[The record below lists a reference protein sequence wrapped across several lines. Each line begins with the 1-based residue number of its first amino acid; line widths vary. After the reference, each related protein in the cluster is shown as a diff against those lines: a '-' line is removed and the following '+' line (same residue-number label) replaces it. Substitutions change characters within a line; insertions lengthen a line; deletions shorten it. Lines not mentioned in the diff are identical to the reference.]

1 MNIRIIPYLCLCIL
15 LCACNNSEKVENG
28 AQEYSLLSVQPT
40 DVRLTS
46 EYSASVRGRQDIEI
60 RPQIAGLIAQ
70 VCVTEG
76 EHVQKGQTLFV
87 LDQTAGRS
95 ALDAASAEVQVARAE
110 CATAQ
115 LEAEGKRELFA
126 KNIVSAHDLQ
136 ITENEL
142 LTKKA
147 LLTRAE
153 ADERNCSNSLSFTV
167 IKSPSEGVVGSLPF
181 KVGALVSP
189 EMSVP
194 MTTVSDNTEMYI
206 YFSLT
211 ERQILDLLEKSG
223 SSRKLIENFPSV
235 QLKMNTGSIYTE
247 TGRIE
252 SISGIIDK
260 TTGTVSV
267 RAAFPNPKGLL
278 LSGAS
283 AHILIREERK
293 GVLLIPQAATYEIQD
308 KVFVYRVKESKAV
321 SQEIKVSS
329 AGDGRNYMVENGLQ
343 AGDEIVAEGV
353 LTLQDGTVVKNK
365 ND

>member
-1 MNIRIIPYLCLCIL
+1 MNIRIIPYLCLCIMF
-15 LCACNNSEKVENG
+15 CACDNSEKTGNG
-28 AQEYSLLSVQPT
+28 TQEYRLLSVQPT
-40 DVRLTS
+40 DIRLTS

-60 RPQIAGLIAQ
+60 RPQIAGLITR

-76 EHVQKGQTLFV
+76 ERVQKGQTLFI
-87 LDQTAGRS
+87 LDQTANRS

-110 CATAQ
+110 SATAQ

-147 LLTRAE
+147 LLARAE
-153 ADERNCSNSLSFTV
+153 ANERNCSNSLSFTV
-167 IKSPSEGVVGSLPF
+167 IKSPSDGVVGSLPF
-181 KVGALVSP
+181 KIGALVSP
-189 EMSVP
+189 EMAVP
-194 MTTVSDNTEMYI
+194 MTTVSDNTEMYT

-211 ERQILDLLEKSG
+211 EKQILDLLEKSG
-223 SSRKLIENFPSV
+223 DSRKLIEEFPPV
-235 QLKMNTGSIYTE
+235 QLRMNTGSIYAE
-247 TGRIE
+247 TGRVE

-267 RAAFPNPKGLL
+267 RAAFPNGKGLL

-293 GVLLIPQAATYEIQD
+293 GILLIPQAATYDIQD
-308 KVFVYRVKESKAV
+308 KVFVYRVEQGKAV
-321 SQEIKVSS
+321 SQEVKVSS
-329 AGDGRNYMVENGLQ
+329 TGDGRNYIVESGLQ
-343 AGDEIVAEGV
+343 AGDEIVVEGV
-353 LTLQDGTVVKNK
+353 LTLQDGTVVKNEG
-365 ND
+365 N

>member
-1 MNIRIIPYLCLCIL
+1 MNIRIIPYLCLCVM
-15 LCACNNSEKVENG
+15 LCACDNSKKTENG
-28 AQEYSLLSVQPT
+28 TQEYRLLSVQPT

-95 ALDAASAEVQVARAE
+95 ALDAASAEVEVARAE
-110 CATAQ
+110 FATAQ
-115 LEAEGKRELFA
+115 LETEGKRELFA
-126 KNIVSAHDLQ
+126 QNIVSAHDLQ

-147 LLTRAE
+147 LLARAE

-167 IKSPSEGVVGSLPF
+167 IKSPSDGVVGSLPF

-189 EMSVP
+189 EMTVP
-194 MTTVSDNTEMYI
+194 MTTISDNTEMYI

-211 ERQILDLLEKSG
+211 ERQMTDLLEKSG
-223 SSRKLIENFPSV
+223 DSRKLIEEFPPV
-235 QLKMNTGSIYTE
+235 QLKMNTGSLYAE

-252 SISGIIDK
+252 SVSGIIDK

-308 KVFVYRVKESKAV
+308 KVFVYRVKDNKAV
-321 SQEIKVSS
+321 SQKVKVSS

-353 LTLQDGTVVKNK
+353 LTLQDGAVVKNK
-365 ND
+365 NN

>member
-1 MNIRIIPYLCLCIL
+1 MNIRIIPYLCLCIMF
-15 LCACNNSEKVENG
+15 CACDNSKKTENG
-28 AQEYSLLSVQPT
+28 TQEYRLLSVQPT

-95 ALDAASAEVQVARAE
+95 ALDAASAEVEVARAE
-110 CATAQ
+110 FATAQ
-115 LEAEGKRELFA
+115 LETEGKRELFA
-126 KNIVSAHDLQ
+126 QNIVSAHDLQ

-147 LLTRAE
+147 LLARAE

-167 IKSPSEGVVGSLPF
+167 IKSPSDGVVGSLPF

-189 EMSVP
+189 EMTVP
-194 MTTVSDNTEMYI
+194 MTTISDNTEMYI

-211 ERQILDLLEKSG
+211 ERQMTDLLEKSG
-223 SSRKLIENFPSV
+223 DSRKLIEEFPPV
-235 QLKMNTGSIYTE
+235 QLKMNTGSLYAE

-252 SISGIIDK
+252 SVSGIIDK

-308 KVFVYRVKESKAV
+308 KVFVYRVKDNKAV
-321 SQEIKVSS
+321 SQEVKVSS

-365 ND
+365 NN

>member
-1 MNIRIIPYLCLCIL
+1 MNVRTIPYLCMCVM
-15 LCACNNSEKVENG
+15 LCACNNTGKNEDETR
-28 AQEYSLLSVQPT
+28 EYRLLTVQPT
-40 DVRLTS
+40 DVWLTS

-60 RPQIAGLIAQ
+60 RPQTAGLIAQ

-95 ALDAASAEVQVARAE
+95 ALDAARAEVQVARAE
-110 CATAQ
+110 FATAR

-126 KNIVSAHDLQ
+126 KNIVSAHELQ
-136 ITENEL
+136 ITENERT
-142 LTKKA
+142 TKKA
-147 LLTRAE
+147 LLARAK
-153 ADERNCSNSLSFTV
+153 ANERHCYNSLSFTV
-167 IKSPSEGVVGSLPF
+167 IKSPSDGVVGNLPL
-181 KVGALVSP
+181 KTGALVSP
-189 EMSVP
+189 EMAVP
-194 MTTVSDNTEMYI
+194 MTTVSDNTEMHI

-211 ERQILDLLEKSG
+211 EKQILNLLEKSG
-223 SSRKLIENFPSV
+223 GRTLIEKLPPV
-235 QLKMNTGSIYTE
+235 QLRMNTGSLYAE

-293 GVLLIPQAATYEIQD
+293 GVLLIPQAATYDIQD
-308 KVFVYRVKESKAV
+308 KVFVYRVKDSKAV
-321 SQEIKVSS
+321 SQEVKVSS
-329 AGDGRNYMVENGLQ
+329 AGDGRNYIVESGLQ
-343 AGDEIVAEGV
+343 AGDKIVAEGV
-353 LTLQDGTVVKNK
+353 LTLQDGTVVENED
-365 ND
+365 N

>member
-1 MNIRIIPYLCLCIL
+1 MNVRVIPYLCLCVM
-15 LCACNNSEKVENG
+15 LCACDNSEKAKEG
-28 AQEYSLLSVQPT
+28 TQEYRLLSVQPT

-76 EHVQKGQTLFV
+76 EQVQKEQTLFV

-95 ALDAASAEVQVARAE
+95 ALDTASAEVQVARAE

-136 ITENEL
+136 ITENKL

-147 LLTRAE
+147 LLARAE

-189 EMSVP
+189 EMAVP

-211 ERQILDLLEKSG
+211 ERQILDLLEKSDD
-223 SSRKLIENFPSV
+223 SRKLIEEFPPV
-235 QLKMNTGSIYTE
+235 QLKMNTGSIYAE

-283 AHILIREERK
+283 AHIFIREERK

-308 KVFVYRVKESKAV
+308 KVFVYRVKDNKAV

-329 AGDGRNYMVENGLQ
+329 AGDGKNYMEENGLQ

-365 ND
+365 NN

>member
-1 MNIRIIPYLCLCIL
+1 MNIRIIPYLCLCVTL
-15 LCACNNSEKVENG
+15 YACGDSKKTGNET
-28 AQEYSLLSVQPT
+28 QEYRLLSVQPT
-40 DVRLTS
+40 DVRLAS
-46 EYSASVRGRQDIEI
+46 EYSASVCGRQDIEI
-60 RPQIAGLIAQ
+60 RPQISGVIAR

-76 EHVQKGQTLFV
+76 ERVRKGQTLFV
-87 LDQTAGRS
+87 LDQAAARS
-95 ALDAASAEVQVARAE
+95 AMDAAMAEVQVARAE
-110 CATAQ
+110 FATAQ
-115 LEAEGKRELFA
+115 LEAEGKKVLFA
-126 KNIVSAHDLQ
+126 QNIISAHELQ
-136 ITENEL
+136 ITENGRI
-142 LTKKA
+142 TKKA
-147 LLTRAE
+147 LLARAK
-153 ADERNCSNSLSFTV
+153 ADERHCYNSLSFTV
-167 IKSPSEGVVGSLPF
+167 IKSPSDGVVGSLPF
-181 KVGALVSP
+181 KTGALVSP
-189 EMSVP
+189 EMAVP

-211 ERQILDLLEKSG
+211 EKQILSLLEKNG
-223 SSRKLIENFPSV
+223 GVRTLTEKLPPV
-235 QLKMNTGSIYTE
+235 QLRMNTGSLYAE

-308 KVFVYRVKESKAV
+308 KVFVYRVKDSKAV
-321 SQEIKVSS
+321 SQEIKVSP
-329 AGDGRNYMVENGLQ
+329 AGDGRSYIVENGLQ

-353 LTLQDGTVVKNK
+353 ISLQAGTVVRKK